1 MSVLTR
7 TLAALSLCLTPLTY
21 ALPMHSAT
29 LAGHT
34 VQVAD
39 GLILEH
45 LATLDGP
52 RLLSLDSAHN
62 LLIGSRANRLY
73 RLAPPYNQAE
83 VLAELDDYPHSAVV
97 RGEQLWVARS
107 AGLYRAAYPPS
118 HLPLQARD
126 FTLVAALPGGGGHN
140 SRSLSLG
147 PDGRLYV
154 ALGIRGNCSDEY
166 LGAGYP
172 ADLQRGGVL
181 RLRENAD
188 GSAQWEVFASGL
200 RNPVGLAWDAQGQLY
215 ASNNGP
221 DHWGY
226 EQPPEVIRHLE
237 AGSFHG
243 MPWFQWIDGQIKPD
257 RCITTPAPL
266 AAERVSPPFAT
277 LPARSAP
284 MGLAFVPPAG
294 LGPLPAG
301 ALVVAAHGSWAT
313 QPRGDG
319 AGPANT
325 RRAPMLVLINA
336 QGQSEEL
343 LSGLQFADG
352 KRLMRP
358 LGVIFGSDGALYFTS
373 DAGNVQG
380 LLRLRAITSK

>member
-1 MSVLTR
+1 MSLLIR
-7 TLAALSLCLTPLTY
+7 TLAALSLCFTPLAV

-39 GLILEH
+39 GLILEQ

-52 RLLSLDSAHN
+52 RLLSLYSAHN

-73 RLAPPYNQAE
+73 RLAPPYTNAE
-83 VLAELDDYPHSAVV
+83 ILAELDDYPHSTVV
-97 RGEQLWVARS
+97 RGEQLWVARTS
-107 AGLYRAAYPPS
+107 GLYRTAYPPRR
-118 HLPLQARD
+118 LPLQESD

-172 ADLQRGGVL
+172 AERQRGGVL

-200 RNPVGLAWDAQGQLY
+200 RNPVGLAWSAQGQLY

-226 EQPPEVIRHLE
+226 EQPHEVIRHLE
-237 AGSFHG
+237 SGTFHG

-266 AAERVSPPFAT
+266 AAERISPPFAT

-284 MGLAFVPPAG
+284 MGLAFVPSTG
-294 LGPLPAG
+294 LGPLAAG
-301 ALVVAAHGSWAT
+301 TLVVAVHGSWAT
-313 QPRGDG
+313 QPRGDA
-319 AGPANT
+319 AGPAYT

-343 LSGLQFADG
+343 LSSLQLADG
-352 KRLMRP
+352 ERLMRP
-358 LGVIFGSDGALYFTS
+358 LGVIFGADGALYFTS
-373 DAGNVQG
+373 DGGKVQG
-380 LLRLRAITSK
+380 LLRLRAKESQ